1 MSEDFSFAK
10 FANNDFY
17 KKQNENLVDPDRKNG
32 VFKKRIFEA
41 LGALVKAVERFLGFW
56 PINLAISR

>member
-1 MSEDFSFAK
+1 MVGVG
-10 FANNDFY
+10 
-17 KKQNENLVDPDRKNG
+17 KKVIEIWAILGPKWPKNENLVDLDRKNG

-56 PINLAISR
+56 P